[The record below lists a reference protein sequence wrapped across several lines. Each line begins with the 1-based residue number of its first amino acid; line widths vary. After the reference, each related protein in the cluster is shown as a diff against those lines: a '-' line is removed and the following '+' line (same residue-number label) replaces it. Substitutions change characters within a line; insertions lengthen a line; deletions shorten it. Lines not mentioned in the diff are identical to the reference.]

1 MSRALDLAFR
11 LRRRLVA
18 LLRLRTRGVKVMLF
32 DPEGAL
38 LLVRH
43 GYGRS
48 DLFLLPGGGIHMFE
62 QPEQAARREIRE
74 ELGCGLDRLALV
86 STHFSAAEGKRDTI
100 HLFRAEAVGAPKPD
114 GFELIEARFFALDAL
129 PAATSPATRRR
140 IDEHLGRRGADG
152 RW

>member
-1 MSRALDLAFR
+1 VSRALDLAFR
-11 LRRRLVA
+11 LRRRLWA

-48 DLFLLPGGGIHMFE
+48 DLYLLPGGGIQMFE
-62 QPEQAARREIRE
+62 PPERAARREIRE
-74 ELGCGLDRLALV
+74 ELGCGVDGLVLV
-86 STHFSAAEGKRDTI
+86 STHFSAAEGKRDTV
-100 HLFRAEAVGAPKPD
+100 HLFTARPVGAPKPD
-114 GFELIEARFFALDAL
+114 GFELIEARFFPLDAL
-129 PAATSPATRRR
+129 PAATSPATLRR
-140 IDEHLGRRGADG
+140 IDEHLGRRVADG